1 MFNPTFVGRM
11 VADPVLRSVEITNNE
26 GVKVKTPVCNIRVAV
41 DDGFR
46 KDAEGNKIGTEFYDC
61 AFFRG
66 AAETICKYGAKG
78 RVIAIA
84 GTVHTR
90 TWFNRETGEKY
101 FTLTVPNVEKYE
113 FFGPSSS
120 AQKEQEE
127 ETNAADIV
135 MTAEETPV
143 TRRRVARNGG
153 NGGAVVNPAPD
164 TNPVD
169 PDPNDVPW

>member
-11 VADPVLRSVEITNNE
+11 TADPVLRTAPITNPTTGE
-26 GVKVKTPVCNIRVAV
+26 IVQTPVLNFRVAV

-61 AFFRG
+61 AVFRG
-66 AAETICKYGAKG
+66 AAETIAKYGAKG

-90 TWFNRETGEKY
+90 TWYDQKTGEKH

-113 FFGPSSS
+113 FFGPSAA
-120 AQKEQEE
+120 AQKETAAEE
-127 ETNAADIV
+127 AAADAASAD
-135 MTAEETPV
+135 METPWD
-143 TRRRVARNGG
+143 N
-153 NGGAVVNPAPD
+153 
-164 TNPVD
+164 
-169 PDPNDVPW
+169 